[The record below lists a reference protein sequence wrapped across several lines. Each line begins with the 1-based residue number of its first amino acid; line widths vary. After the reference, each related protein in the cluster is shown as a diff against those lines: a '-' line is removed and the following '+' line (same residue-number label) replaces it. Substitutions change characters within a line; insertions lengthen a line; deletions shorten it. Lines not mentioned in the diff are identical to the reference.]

1 MINRLLEL
9 LKNDNDLIELSKQ
22 KSLSMLNTSKEMVV
36 LVFNSLNCSVTFSIK
51 QSISKIDQTL
61 NYLQKEVRKM
71 VFEHLA
77 ISGVKDLVKS
87 LQLYS
92 IVNDI
97 ERIGDNAKNL
107 AEVLDYIPCE
117 LVVSEEYRVRFK
129 EVVKSTDELFN
140 LSIDTLKNFDV
151 IVAEQ
156 VIVKYQSIS
165 RLCEELIKEIVTSDK
180 ELVKKA
186 DLRLLMILRY
196 TKRVNAHLR
205 NVANMVKEPVNLSNF
220 KVEK

>member
-1 MINRLLEL
+1 MIKELLEM
-9 LKNDNDLIELSKQ
+9 LKDSADLIDLSKQ
-22 KSLSMLNTSKEMVV
+22 KSMSMLTTSKEMVT
-36 LVFNSLNCSVTFSIK
+36 LVFNALNCSASCNVK
-51 QSISKIDQTL
+51 QSISKIDQSL
-61 NYLQKEVRKM
+61 NKLQKEVRKM

-87 LQLYS
+87 LQLFS

-117 LVVSEEYRVRFK
+117 LVVSEEYVNRFK

-140 LSIDTLKNFDV
+140 LSIETLKNFDV
-151 IVAEQ
+151 INAER
-156 VIVKYQSIS
+156 VIVKYQNIS

-180 ELVKKA
+180 DLVKKA

-205 NVANMVKEPVNLSNF
+205 NVAYTIKEPVNILES
-220 KVEK
+220 